1 MILLYNNLSVIFI
14 LDTGVDMMSL
24 RVGDRAPDF
33 TLRSHLDQEIRLRDL
48 RGQNVVLA
56 FYPMAWT
63 PV

>member
-1 MILLYNNLSVIFI
+1 
-14 LDTGVDMMSL
+14 MMSL